1 MSSSRSV
8 AAARARRSAPE
19 PTQNYKST
27 GPVTSI
33 NSTASFTPGSSRLP
47 PPQQQQQQQQ
57 QQDPTSG
64 AKLTVTNA
72 IALMSLRIGRLET
85 FAYQYNLDKSNG
97 ELNGGHVNYD
107 QTHSSVDDAF
117 IQNIV
122 SRLDTLEKEKRT
134 QAQLQMQGQMQTQ
147 GQHIKQVDNSPLFQQ
162 HSVLLQQQSASLQQQ
177 SASLMKMS
185 TDMKSLQDELKET
198 KDLLLKLQS
207 YTMDTNQKLVDIM
220 FHDTN
225 GNGFDIQQLED
236 CDETEFC
243 DNDTSPVEILDDSE
257 SMSQTISGNLKDII
271 NAELANQLQ

>member
-33 NSTASFTPGSSRLP
+33 NSSASFTPGSSRLP

-57 QQDPTSG
+57 QDQSAASG
-64 AKLTVTNA
+64 KLTVANA

-85 FAYQYNLDKSNG
+85 FAYEYNLDKSNS
-97 ELNGGHVNYD
+97 EVNGHDNYE
-107 QTHSSVDDAF
+107 QTASSSVDESV
-117 IQNIV
+117 IRNIV
-122 SRLDTLEKEKRT
+122 TRLDTLEKEKRT
-134 QAQLQMQGQMQTQ
+134 QAPPLTQSQLRQSQ
-147 GQHIKQVDNSPLFQQ
+147 QVDNSVSAASF
-162 HSVLLQQQSASLQQQ
+162 QQQSASLQ
-177 SASLMKMS
+177 KM
-185 TDMKSLQDELKET
+185 TADMKSLQDELKET

-207 YTMDTNQKLVDIM
+207 FTMETNQKLVEIM

-236 CDETEFC
+236 CDENDFC
-243 DNDTSPVEILDDSE
+243 ENDTSPVEILDDSE

>member
-33 NSTASFTPGSSRLP
+33 NSSASFTPGSSRLP

-57 QQDPTSG
+57 QQDPSTG

-97 ELNGGHVNYD
+97 ELNGHEHNYG
-107 QTHSSVDDAF
+107 QQSSSSVDETV
-117 IQNIV
+117 IQTIV
-122 SRLDTLEKEKRT
+122 ARLDALEKEKRT
-134 QAQLQMQGQMQTQ
+134 QVQLQTQ
-147 GQHIKQVDNSPLFQQ
+147 GQNQPVKQVQQLDNSHLF
-162 HSVLLQQQSASLQQQ
+162 QQQ
-177 SASLMKMS
+177 SASLMKMT
-185 TDMKSLQDELKET
+185 TDMKSLQEELKET

-236 CDETEFC
+236 CEEQEFC
-243 DNDTSPVEILDDSE
+243 ENDTTPVEILDDSD

>member
-47 PPQQQQQQQQ
+47 PPQQQQQHLQQ
-57 QQDPTSG
+57 QQDPTAG

-85 FAYQYNLDKSNG
+85 FAYQYNLDKSNS
-97 ELNGGHVNYD
+97 ELNGHETHHNMG
-107 QTHSSVDDAF
+107 QTSSSVDETV
-117 IQNIV
+117 IRNIV
-122 SRLDTLEKEKRT
+122 ARLDTLEKEKRT
-134 QAQLQMQGQMQTQ
+134 QTQ
-147 GQHIKQVDNSPLFQQ
+147 GQIQGQQLKQVDNSP
-162 HSVLLQQQSASLQQQ
+162 LLQQQSASLQQQ
-177 SASLMKMS
+177 SASLMKMT

-207 YTMDTNQKLVDIM
+207 YTMETNQKLVDIM

-236 CDETEFC
+236 CDENELC
-243 DNDTSPVEILDDSE
+243 ENDASPIEILDDSE